1 MQPIITNK
9 LYKDDPKT
17 GTNITYSP
25 QKYMYQIKKKKHFH
39 GSMLWQVKFEKPIH
53 YKLKI

>member
-25 QKYMYQIKKKKHFH
+25 QKYMYQIKKKNIFMAACCDR
-39 GSMLWQVKFEKPIH
+39 SNLRNPFITN
-53 YKLKI
+53 